1 MFKGVLGIKVMKKI
15 FVVTTLFLAVLSS
28 QAQETPRLKA
38 RRSTE
43 VSEPFM
49 KITKTD
55 GTNTKTRMAD
65 LKQISFLT
73 VDEDSE
79 VMLEKYKNGAA
90 FRTKINEVEDVAFS
104 DTFYT
109 FNSSGYRILEAGDL
123 CWPEDRLLPYFL
135 TPAPSVRSL
144 DMSAAKLSDEERVMF
159 CTLQGIINR
168 TRPRIILYNHNEEPQ
183 STWPTAHSLKTSAI
197 STSTPYTLVKA
208 FKDEIKGLV
217 LYSNKLCNHYSNLAV
232 TIAGLDRL
240 LPVTAEI
247 RKNLVD
253 NGMDFPVVEDL
264 TSLTMSNALAV
275 YTYLYDNY
283 WSRCNH
289 RLLISER
296 PTIPYVHDI
305 GAACGSACVWLD
317 PRVSNERMLLDK
329 MLKDMTP
336 GRDFVLGWYPE
347 ERSGVGEATKYG
359 LSTVPADFFENTT
372 IYTAV
377 NKPIKIYPV
386 PKRPKLENKIY
397 AAVYISDGDNIQ
409 YCQHAMAKIFEQ
421 AGRGKMAMNWTVS
434 PALVDFSPMML
445 NYYYR
450 KATTNDCFVSGPSGM
465 GYAMPYDAHN
475 SCYYA
480 GSNNSKLITP
490 YTQLTQ
496 RYIEKAGL
504 RVITI
509 WDDISTAQRKAYADN
524 CPYLYGL
531 TINDWERQDSR
542 LTTKVQSKW
551 LPITPLY
558 PCYAN
563 SVNVITNFFNRDI
576 KNFKGTAP
584 MFVTGQATVW
594 DVGPDKLIALKDSL
608 EKRSPGNIKI
618 VRADHWFS
626 YYNEAH
632 HLPFNITMLQDME
645 ITSSSAST
653 SVNYAAN
660 GSPSQGF
667 MWISKTT
674 DGTGWV
680 QLDFKEPY
688 RISRYVVRHAEA
700 GGLEPELNSRD
711 FTVETSLDGETWTMV
726 GTHTSNIAPVTDAS
740 ITPVEARYVRVN
752 VTKGGTDGHV
762 RIGDI
767 EVYGAH

>member
-1 MFKGVLGIKVMKKI
+1 MKKI
-15 FVVTTLFLAVLSS
+15 VLATALLLAAMTGK
-28 QAQETPRLKA
+28 AQEQ
-38 RRSTE
+38 
-43 VSEPFM
+43 V
-49 KITKTD
+49 IDVTKTD
-55 GTNTKTRMAD
+55 GTSARTRLAD
-65 LKQISFLT
+65 LTLIKFLEARDT
-73 VDEDSE
+73 TM
-79 VMLEKYKNGAA
+79 VMKLTNGADI
-90 FRTKINEVEDVAFS
+90 RTDVNEVEEMTFA
-104 DTFYT
+104 DTLFN
-109 FNSSGYRILEAGDL
+109 FNSSGLRILEADDL
-123 CWPEDRLLPYFL
+123 CWTDDRLLPHFL
-135 TPAPSVRSL
+135 PPAAPVRTL
-144 DMSAAKLSDEERVMF
+144 DMSAAKLSSEERVMF
-159 CTLQGIINR
+159 CTLQGIVNR
-168 TRPRIILYNHNEEPQ
+168 SQPRILLYNHNEEPQ
-183 STWPTAHSLKTSAI
+183 TTWPTAHNLHTTTIPTSA
-197 STSTPYTLVKA
+197 PYNLVKL
-208 FKDEIKGLV
+208 FREEINGLV
-217 LYSNKLCNHYSNLAV
+217 LYSNERSNHYSNLAV

-240 LPVTAEI
+240 LPVTEEVRA
-247 RKNLVD
+247 KLVAA
-253 NGMDFPVVEDL
+253 GMDFPVKEDL
-264 TSLTMSNALAV
+264 TALTMTNATAI
-275 YTYLYDNY
+275 YTYLYNNY

-289 RLLISER
+289 RLLISLS

-317 PRVSNERMLLDK
+317 PRTSSERVVLDK

-372 IYTAV
+372 VYSAV
-377 NKPIKIYPV
+377 RGPVRIAPV
-386 PKRPKLENKIY
+386 PKRPKLENKVY

-421 AGRGKMAMNWTVS
+421 SGRGKMPMNWTIS
-434 PALVDFSPMML
+434 PALADIAPMML

-475 SCYYA
+475 ARYYA
-480 GSNNSKLITP
+480 SANNSRLITP

-509 WDDISTAQRKAYADN
+509 WDDISTVQRKAYADN
-524 CPYLYGL
+524 CSYLYGL
-531 TINDWERQDSR
+531 TINDWERQAGR
-542 LTTKVQSKW
+542 LTAKVQSNW
-551 LPITPLY
+551 LPIVPQY

-563 SVNVITNFFNRDI
+563 GTGVITDFFNRDI
-576 KNFKGTAP
+576 KDFTGTEP

-594 DVGPDKLIALKDSL
+594 DVGPDKLIELRTKLNAL
-608 EKRSPGNIKI
+608 SPGNVSI

-632 HLPFNITMLQDME
+632 HLPFNITMLQDMA
-645 ITSSSAST
+645 ITSSSART
-653 SVNYAAN
+653 NVRFAAD
-660 GSPSQGF
+660 GSPSEGYI
-667 MWISKTT
+667 WISRTT

-688 RISRYVVRHAEA
+688 EISRYVVRHAEA
-700 GGLEPELNSRD
+700 AGLEPELNSRD
-711 FTVETSLDGETWTMV
+711 FTVETSLDGETWTTV
-726 GTHTSNIAPVTDAS
+726 GTHTDNIAPVTDAS
-740 ITPVEARYVRVN
+740 ISPVEARYVRVN
-752 VTKGGTDGHV
+752 VTNGGEDGYV

>member
-1 MFKGVLGIKVMKKI
+1 MTVQKK
-15 FVVTTLFLAVLSS
+15 
-28 QAQETPRLKA
+28 
-38 RRSTE
+38 
-43 VSEPFM
+43 
-49 KITKTD
+49 D
-55 GTNTKTRMAD
+55 GTSARTRVAD
-65 LKQISFLT
+65 LTQISFLT
-73 VDEDSE
+73 VGGIDE
-79 VMLEKYKNGAA
+79 VMLEKLANSAVL
-90 FRTKINEVEDVAFS
+90 RTKVNEVEEILFA
-104 DTFYT
+104 DTAYNL
-109 FNSSGYRILEAGDL
+109 NSSGNRILEADEL
-123 CWPEDRLLPYFL
+123 CWPDDRLLPFFL
-135 TPAPSVRSL
+135 PPASTVRSL

-159 CTLQGIINR
+159 CALQGIVNR
-168 TRPRIILYNHNEEPQ
+168 TRPRILLYNHNEEPQ
-183 STWPTAHSLKTSAI
+183 STWPTAHNLKTSSI
-197 STSTPYTLVKA
+197 STSKPYEMVNL
-208 FKDEIKGLV
+208 FKEEIKGLV
-217 LYSNKLCNHYSNLAV
+217 LYSNQRCDHYSNLAV
-232 TIAGLDRL
+232 TIAGLERL

-247 RKNLVD
+247 RTKLVAS
-253 NGMDFPVVEDL
+253 GLDFPVVEDL
-264 TSLTMSNALAV
+264 TSLTMSNALGV

-289 RLLISER
+289 RLLISLR

-305 GAACGSACVWLD
+305 GVACGSASVWLD
-317 PRVSNERMLLDK
+317 PRNANERTLLDK

-372 IYTAV
+372 VYTAV
-377 NKPIKIYPV
+377 NKPIRISPV

-421 AGRGKMAMNWTVS
+421 GGRGKMPLNWTIS
-434 PALVDFSPMML
+434 PALADLSPMML

-450 KATTNDCFVSGPSGM
+450 KATNNDCFVSGPSGM

-475 SCYYA
+475 SRYYA
-480 GSNNSKLITP
+480 PSNSTKTITP

-509 WDDISTAQRKAYADN
+509 WDDVSTSQRKAYVEN

-531 TINDWERQDSR
+531 TINDWERQTGR
-542 LTTKVQSKW
+542 LSAKVLSNW
-551 LPITPLY
+551 LPIIPQY

-563 SVNVITNFFNRDI
+563 GVDVITDFFNRDI
-576 KNFKGTAP
+576 KNFKGSEP

-594 DVGPDKLIALKDSL
+594 DAGPDKLVALRERLDEL
-608 EKRSPGNIKI
+608 SPGNVNI

-632 HLPFNITMLQDME
+632 HLPFNITLLQDME
-645 ITSSSAST
+645 ITSSPTRSLAI
-653 SVNYAAN
+653 VKYAAD
-660 GSPSQGF
+660 GSPSQGY
-667 MWISKTT
+667 MWISKAA

-680 QLDFKEPY
+680 QLDFKEPFQ
-688 RISRYVVRHAEA
+688 ISRYVIRHAEA
-700 GGLEPELNSRD
+700 GGMDPELNSRD
-711 FTVETSLDGETWTMV
+711 FTVEASLDGETWTTI
-726 GTHTSNIAPVTDAS
+726 GTYKDNISPVTDAS

-752 VTKGGTDGHV
+752 VTDGGADGYV

-767 EVYGAH
+767 EIYGAH

>member
-1 MFKGVLGIKVMKKI
+1 MASVTAIFKVMRKNYFVATLLFGVLWV
-15 FVVTTLFLAVLSS
+15 
-28 QAQETPRLKA
+28 QAQDK
-38 RRSTE
+38 
-43 VSEPFM
+43 EPLM
-49 KITKTD
+49 NILKTD
-55 GTNTKTRMAD
+55 GTSSQTRVAD

-73 VDEDSE
+73 VDEGDQG
-79 VMLEKYKNGAA
+79 MLSSTMLMKLVNGAVL
-90 FRTKINEVEDVAFS
+90 RNDVNEVAEITLA
-104 DTFYT
+104 DTTYNL
-109 FNSSGYRILEAGDL
+109 NSSGYRILEANDL
-123 CWPEDRLLPYFL
+123 CWPEDRLLPFFL
-135 TPAPSVRSL
+135 IPAPTVRSL

-159 CTLQGIINR
+159 CTLQGIVNR
-168 TRPRIILYNHNEEPQ
+168 TRPRILLYNHNEEPQ
-183 STWPTAHSLKTSAI
+183 TTWPSAHNLKTASI
-197 STSTPYTLVKA
+197 STSAPYNLVKM
-208 FKDEIKGLV
+208 FKEEIKGLV
-217 LYSNKLCNHYSNLAV
+217 LYSNERSGHYSNLAV

-247 RKNLVD
+247 KAKLEK

-264 TSLTMSNALAV
+264 TGLTMASTLGV
-275 YTYLYDNY
+275 YNYLYNNY

-296 PTIPYVHDI
+296 PNIPYVHDI

-317 PRVSNERMLLDK
+317 PRNSGEKTLLDRFF
-329 MLKDMTP
+329 KDMTP

-372 IYTAV
+372 VYTAV
-377 NKPIKIYPV
+377 NNCVKIAPV
-386 PKRPKLENKIY
+386 PKRPKLENKVY

-421 AGRGKMAMNWTVS
+421 SGRGKIALNWTIS
-434 PALVDFSPMML
+434 PALADFSPMML

-465 GYAMPYDAHN
+465 GYSMPFN
-475 SCYYA
+475 GLGSGSGSYYTSS
-480 GSNNSKLITP
+480 GPVLTP
-490 YTQLTQ
+490 YIKLTQ

-509 WDDISTAQRKAYADN
+509 WDNISTPQRKAFADN

-531 TINDWERQDSR
+531 TINDYERQDGR
-542 LTTKVQSKW
+542 LAYAVQSGW
-551 LPITPLY
+551 LPIAPQY
-558 PCYAN
+558 PCYRGDIDG
-563 SVNVITNFFNRDI
+563 ITDFFNRDI

-584 MFVTGQATVW
+584 MFVTGQAEVW
-594 DVGPDKLIALKDSL
+594 KLGPDQLIALKDRL
-608 EKRSPGNIKI
+608 NALSPGNVNI

-645 ITSSSAST
+645 ITSSAVGT
-653 SVNYAAN
+653 NVKYAAD
-660 GSPSQGF
+660 GSPSQGY
-667 MWISKTT
+667 MWISKNS

-688 RISRYVVRHAEA
+688 QISRYVVRHAEA
-700 GGLEPELNSRD
+700 GGLDPELNSRD
-711 FTVETSLDGETWTMV
+711 FTIETSLDGETWSRV
-726 GTHTSNIAPVTDAS
+726 GTHISNISPVTDAS

-752 VTKGGTDGHV
+752 VTNSGSDGYV